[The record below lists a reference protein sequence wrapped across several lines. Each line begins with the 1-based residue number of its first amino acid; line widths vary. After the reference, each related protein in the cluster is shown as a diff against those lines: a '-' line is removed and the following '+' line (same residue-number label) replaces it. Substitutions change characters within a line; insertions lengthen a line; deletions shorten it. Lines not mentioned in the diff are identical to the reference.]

1 MTKQPRNREA
11 SHNGHPDFVAS
22 HFDHALR
29 MQQGQSRLGVG
40 LGPHGAF
47 LNDFCELAKRR
58 GFADG
63 SKHARSHIECLAS
76 NDVQEVATRTPSNAS
91 AIGPI
96 LKSVQTHGAKK
107 YPNSTLLKSSAG
119 LGWST
124 IAAELRSHGVSSTP
138 AIVPQQTEVILAL
151 AGNDN
156 GLIRRTGAGQ
166 LQEHTPTTGSVS
178 LTPIAVGDNEATF
191 TAPIPATLHL
201 YLPMLLFRRLSDD
214 FNLPGMPGH
223 CIRYLAGVRDE
234 IINQVGHS
242 IVSEMTNESA
252 AGRMFVETAS
262 LMLAAHLLRTY
273 CDSGSCKSFEST
285 GHRLDHARLR
295 RVLDYISVHLADEIT
310 VAKLASR
317 GTQHVPFCANVH
329 SRRGDFAQPLC
340 QPIAPGAGY
349 GRRSSRQALACAN
362 SVQIGVFLAGE
373 LHASVPSRN
382 RDYAR

>member
-1 MTKQPRNREA
+1 M
-11 SHNGHPDFVAS
+11 D
-22 HFDHALR
+22 L
-29 MQQGQSRLGVG
+29 
-40 LGPHGAF
+40 
-47 LNDFCELAKRR
+47 
-58 GFADG
+58 
-63 SKHARSHIECLAS
+63 
-76 NDVQEVATRTPSNAS
+76 
-91 AIGPI
+91 
-96 LKSVQTHGAKK
+96 QTHGAKK
-107 YPNSTLLKSSAG
+107 YPDSTLLKSSAG

-138 AIVPQQTEVILAL
+138 VIVPQHTEVILAI

-156 GLIRRTGAGQ
+156 GLVSRTGAGQ

-191 TAPIPATLHL
+191 TAPIPALLHL
-201 YLPMLLFRRLSDD
+201 YVPTLLFRRLSDD

-223 CIRYLAGVRDE
+223 SIRYLAGVRDE

-273 CDSGSCKSFEST
+273 GDSSSCKSFELT
-285 GHRLDHARLR
+285 AHHLDHARLR
-295 RVLDYISVHLADEIT
+295 RVLDHISVHLADEIT
-310 VAKLASR
+310 VAELAGVR
-317 GTQHVPFCANVH
+317 GTQHVPFCANVR
-329 SRRGDFAQPLC
+329 SRRGDFAQPIC

-349 GRRSSRQALACAN
+349 GRRSSRQAVACAN
-362 SVQIGVFLAGE
+362 SVQIGVLIAGE

-382 RDYAR
+382 RDYTR